1 MGYCSAWRSDSLIV
15 HSFVPRIHS
24 RGHSTSL
31 MTIRFHSQT
40 GQSIRTIYN
49 WNMDRRRMTN
59 DIALLS
65 PEYLTCLTGYN
76 SRQSSRWRQE
86 CQWTFWCRMAASE
99 FRNYNA
105 MQAGDS
111 FTLQPTP
118 TRLSN
123 SSMPEAAS
131 AVSHCLSSQ
140 TSRNSVTALILLISE
155 LRGRSRLESE

>member
-31 MTIRFHSQT
+31 MTIRFPSQT
-40 GQSIRTIYN
+40 AQSIRTIYN

-59 DIALLS
+59 GIDLLS
-65 PEYLTCLTGYN
+65 PEYLTCLTAYN
-76 SRQSSRWRQE
+76 FRRSSRWRQE
-86 CQWTFWCRMAASE
+86 CQWTFWCRIAASE

-105 MQAGDS
+105 MQAVDS
-111 FTLQPTP
+111 FTLEPTS

-123 SSMPEAAS
+123 SSMPQAALVDS
-131 AVSHCLSSQ
+131 QCLSSQ
-140 TSRNSVTALILLISE
+140 IPRNSVTALILLI
-155 LRGRSRLESE
+155 